1 MQVVSVGAGSSH
13 KTIPIVLGVI
23 VGLIALVTI
32 AGVASVMYNVQF
44 GELPQ
49 ILRGVFQRRTTA
61 NEVDYQEL
69 RPTGEREP
77 LVSRT

>member
-1 MQVVSVGAGSSH
+1 M
-13 KTIPIVLGVI
+13 LGVI
-23 VGLIALVTI
+23 VGLIVLGTI

-49 ILRGVFQRRTTA
+49 ILQGVFQRRNTA

-69 RPTGEREP
+69 RPTAEREP